1 MTMAT
6 GFVHEP
12 VMREEVLS
20 WLAIRET
27 GVYVDG
33 TIGGGGHAHAILENT
48 GARLIGIDRDAEA
61 ISAAR
66 QRLDSFQSRITLVR
80 GNFADLAWVLEGL
93 NIEKVDGVIL
103 DLGVSSHQLDA
114 AHRGFSF
121 SRPAPLDMRMDRDAK
136 IRAYDIVNGFTPS
149 ELEKVIRL
157 YGEEKM
163 AGRIA
168 RAIVQR
174 RQVSP
179 IETTAELAQLIVQ
192 VMPQSMKRQK
202 IHPATRT
209 FQAIRIAVNREL
221 DALASGIHA
230 AVAALS
236 AGGRLGVIS
245 FHSLEDRM
253 VKHTFLDLAASC
265 VCPKDIPRCVCNRQ
279 AVVKVLT
286 RKAVTPSPE
295 EIRRNPRARSAKLRV
310 AERI

>member
-1 MTMAT
+1 MTMMT
-6 GFVHEP
+6 GFAHEP

-20 WLAIRET
+20 WLAGNKT

-33 TIGGGGHAHAILENT
+33 TIGGGGHALAILENT
-48 GARLIGIDRDAEA
+48 RARLIGIDRDAEA
-61 ISAAR
+61 ILAAR
-66 QRLDSFQSRITLVR
+66 QRLEPFQSRVTLVK
-80 GNFADLAWVLEGL
+80 GNFADLASVLGGL
-93 NIEKVDGVIL
+93 DIEKVDGVIL

-121 SRPAPLDMRMDRDAK
+121 GQSAPLDMRMDRDETL
-136 IRAYDIVNGFTPS
+136 RAYDIVNSFTPS

-163 AGRIA
+163 AARIA
-168 RAIVQR
+168 RAIVRR
-174 RQVSP
+174 RQASP

-192 VMPQSMKRQK
+192 VMPQSMKHQK

-221 DALASGIHA
+221 EVIVPGIEA

-245 FHSLEDRM
+245 FHSLEDRI
-253 VKHTFLDLAASC
+253 VKHTFLDLAAAC
-265 VCPKDIPRCVCNRQ
+265 VCPKDIPYCICHKQ

-310 AERI
+310 AERL

>member
-1 MTMAT
+1 MTVTA
-6 GFVHEP
+6 GFAHEP
-12 VMREEVLS
+12 VMRDEVLS
-20 WLAIRET
+20 WLVGNKT

-33 TIGGGGHAHAILENT
+33 TIGGGGHALAILENT
-48 GARLIGIDRDAEA
+48 RAHLIGIDRDAEA
-61 ISAAR
+61 IQAAR
-66 QRLDSFQSRITLVR
+66 QRLEPFQSRVTLVK
-80 GNFADLAWVLEGL
+80 GNFADLASVLGGL
-93 NIEKVDGVIL
+93 GIEKVDGVIL

-121 SRPAPLDMRMDRDAK
+121 GRSAPLDMRMDRDEK
-136 IRAYDIVNGFTPS
+136 LRAYDMVNGFTPS

-163 AGRIA
+163 AARIA
-168 RAIVQR
+168 RAIVRR
-174 RQVSP
+174 RQASP
-179 IETTAELAQLIVQ
+179 IETTAELAALIAQ
-192 VMPQSMKRQK
+192 AMPQSMKHQK
-202 IHPATRT
+202 IHSATRT
-209 FQAIRIAVNREL
+209 FQAIRIAVNSEL

-245 FHSLEDRM
+245 FHSLEDRI
-253 VKHTFLDLAASC
+253 VKHTFLDLAAAC
-265 VCPKDIPRCVCNRQ
+265 VCPKEVPYCICHKQ

-286 RKAVTPSPE
+286 RKALTPSPE

>member
-1 MTMAT
+1 MMT
-6 GFVHEP
+6 GFAHEP

-20 WLAIRET
+20 WLAGNKT

-33 TIGGGGHAHAILENT
+33 TIGGGGHALAILENT
-48 GARLIGIDRDAEA
+48 RARLIGIDRDAEA
-61 ISAAR
+61 ILAAR
-66 QRLDSFQSRITLVR
+66 QRLEPFQSRVTLVK
-80 GNFADLAWVLEGL
+80 GNFADLASVLGGL
-93 NIEKVDGVIL
+93 DIEKVDGVIL

-121 SRPAPLDMRMDRDAK
+121 GQSAPLDMRMDRDETL
-136 IRAYDIVNGFTPS
+136 RAYDIVNSFTPS

-163 AGRIA
+163 AARIA
-168 RAIVQR
+168 RAIVRR
-174 RQVSP
+174 RQASP

-192 VMPQSMKRQK
+192 VMPQSMKHQK

-221 DALASGIHA
+221 EVIVPGIEA

-245 FHSLEDRM
+245 FHSLEDRI
-253 VKHTFLDLAASC
+253 VKHTFLDLAAAC
-265 VCPKDIPRCVCNRQ
+265 VCPKDIPYCICHKQ

-310 AERI
+310 AERL

>member
-1 MTMAT
+1 
-6 GFVHEP
+6 
-12 VMREEVLS
+12 
-20 WLAIRET
+20 
-27 GVYVDG
+27 VDG
-33 TIGGGGHAHAILENT
+33 TIGGGGHALAILENT
-48 GARLIGIDRDAEA
+48 RARLIGIDRDAEA
-61 ISAAR
+61 ILAAR
-66 QRLDSFQSRITLVR
+66 QRLEPFQSRVTLVK
-80 GNFADLAWVLEGL
+80 GNFADLASVLGGL
-93 NIEKVDGVIL
+93 DIEKVDGVIL

-121 SRPAPLDMRMDRDAK
+121 GQSAPLDMRMDRDETL
-136 IRAYDIVNGFTPS
+136 RAYDIVNSFTPS

-163 AGRIA
+163 AARIA
-168 RAIVQR
+168 RAIVRR
-174 RQVSP
+174 RQASP

-192 VMPQSMKRQK
+192 VMPQSMKHQK

-221 DALASGIHA
+221 EVIVPGIEA

-245 FHSLEDRM
+245 FHSLEDRI
-253 VKHTFLDLAASC
+253 VKHTFLDLAAAC
-265 VCPKDIPRCVCNRQ
+265 VCPKDIPYCICHKQ

-310 AERI
+310 AERL

>member
-1 MTMAT
+1 MTVTT
-6 GFVHEP
+6 GFAHEP
-12 VMREEVLS
+12 VMRDEVLS
-20 WLAIRET
+20 WLVGNKT

-33 TIGGGGHAHAILENT
+33 TIGGGGHALAILENT
-48 GARLIGIDRDAEA
+48 RAHLIGIDRDAEA
-61 ISAAR
+61 IRAAR
-66 QRLDSFQSRITLVR
+66 QRLEPFQSRVTLVK
-80 GNFADLAWVLEGL
+80 GNFADLASVLGGL
-93 NIEKVDGVIL
+93 GIEKVDGVIL

-121 SRPAPLDMRMDRDAK
+121 GRSAPLDMRMDRDEK
-136 IRAYDIVNGFTPS
+136 LRAYDIVNSFTPS

-163 AGRIA
+163 AARIS
-168 RAIVQR
+168 RAIVRR
-174 RQVSP
+174 RQASP
-179 IETTAELAQLIVQ
+179 IETTAELAALIARA
-192 VMPQSMKRQK
+192 MPQSMKHQK

-230 AVAALS
+230 AVPALS

-245 FHSLEDRM
+245 FHSLEDRI
-253 VKHTFLDLAASC
+253 VKHTFLDLAAAC
-265 VCPKDIPRCVCNRQ
+265 VCPKDVPYCICHKQ

-286 RKAVTPSPE
+286 RKALTPSPE

>member
-1 MTMAT
+1 MTMMT
-6 GFVHEP
+6 GFAHEP

-20 WLAIRET
+20 WLVGNKT

-33 TIGGGGHAHAILENT
+33 TIGGGGHALAILENT
-48 GARLIGIDRDAEA
+48 RARLIGIDRDAEA
-61 ISAAR
+61 ILAAR
-66 QRLDSFQSRITLVR
+66 QRLEPFQSRVTLVK
-80 GNFADLAWVLEGL
+80 GNFADLASVLGGL
-93 NIEKVDGVIL
+93 DIEKVDGVIL

-121 SRPAPLDMRMDRDAK
+121 GQSAPLDMRMDRDETL
-136 IRAYDIVNGFTPS
+136 RAYDIVNSFTPS

-163 AGRIA
+163 AARIA
-168 RAIVQR
+168 RAIVRR
-174 RQVSP
+174 RQASP

-192 VMPQSMKRQK
+192 VMPQSMKHQK

-221 DALASGIHA
+221 EVIVPGIEA

-245 FHSLEDRM
+245 FHSLEDRI
-253 VKHTFLDLAASC
+253 VKHTFLDLAAAC
-265 VCPKDIPRCVCNRQ
+265 VCPKDIPYCICHKQ

-310 AERI
+310 AERL

>member
-1 MTMAT
+1 MTVTT
-6 GFVHEP
+6 GFAHEP
-12 VMREEVLS
+12 VMRDEVLS
-20 WLAIRET
+20 WLVGNKT

-33 TIGGGGHAHAILENT
+33 TIGGGGHALAILENT
-48 GARLIGIDRDAEA
+48 RAHLIGIDRDAEA
-61 ISAAR
+61 IRAAR
-66 QRLDSFQSRITLVR
+66 QRLEPFQSRVTLVK
-80 GNFADLAWVLEGL
+80 GNFADLASVLGGL
-93 NIEKVDGVIL
+93 GIEKVDGVIL

-121 SRPAPLDMRMDRDAK
+121 GRSAPLDMRMDRDEK
-136 IRAYDIVNGFTPS
+136 LRAYDIVNGFTPS

-163 AGRIA
+163 AARIS
-168 RAIVQR
+168 RAIVRR
-174 RQVSP
+174 RQASP
-179 IETTAELAQLIVQ
+179 IETTAELAALIAQ
-192 VMPQSMKRQK
+192 AMPQSMKHQK

-230 AVAALS
+230 AVPALS

-245 FHSLEDRM
+245 FHSLEDRI
-253 VKHTFLDLAASC
+253 VKHTFLDLAAAC
-265 VCPKDIPRCVCNRQ
+265 VCPKDVPYCICHKQ

-286 RKAVTPSPE
+286 RKALTPSPE

>member
-1 MTMAT
+1 MTVTA
-6 GFVHEP
+6 GFAHEP
-12 VMREEVLS
+12 VMRDEVLS
-20 WLAIRET
+20 WLVGNKT

-33 TIGGGGHAHAILENT
+33 TIGGGGHALAILENT
-48 GARLIGIDRDAEA
+48 RAHLIGIDRDAEA
-61 ISAAR
+61 IQAAR
-66 QRLDSFQSRITLVR
+66 QRLEPFQSRVTLVK
-80 GNFADLAWVLEGL
+80 GNFADLASVLGGL
-93 NIEKVDGVIL
+93 GIEKVDGVIL

-121 SRPAPLDMRMDRDAK
+121 GRSAPLDMRMDRDEK
-136 IRAYDIVNGFTPS
+136 LRAYDMVNGFTPS

-163 AGRIA
+163 AARIA
-168 RAIVQR
+168 RAIVRR
-174 RQVSP
+174 RQASP
-179 IETTAELAQLIVQ
+179 IETTAELAALIAQ
-192 VMPQSMKRQK
+192 AMPQSMKHQK
-202 IHPATRT
+202 IHTATRT

-245 FHSLEDRM
+245 FHSLEDRI
-253 VKHTFLDLAASC
+253 VKHTFLDLAAAC
-265 VCPKDIPRCVCNRQ
+265 VCPKEVPYCICHKQ

-286 RKAVTPSPE
+286 RKALTPSPE